1 MNMVDETK
9 LCSPIHSTFE
19 VLVVQ
24 HAVAGCGEELGPFY
38 QLMPAVGIAVFGLFH
53 QPEVYFIYFSDIMV
67 SQGFRKL

>member
-1 MNMVDETK
+1 MEDEAK

-24 HAVAGCGEELGPFY
+24 HAVACCCGEELGPFY
-38 QLMPAVGIAVFGLFH
+38 QLMPAAGIAVFGLLH